1 MRDVND
7 PRSLCPQVPNDLE
20 EFFDFGLTQGC
31 RRFIKDN
38 HLGVCR
44 NRLGNFHH
52 LLLADRQVSDLGSG
66 FDVYVQLL
74 KERRRILF
82 HLSVIDKEAVH
93 PLLPD
98 KKILCDRQ
106 VIHHIQFLVNDG
118 DPRLFRLGNGFVFHL
133 FSFELNGTLILCV
146 DSR

>member
-1 MRDVND
+1 MGDVND
-7 PRSLCPQVPNDLE
+7 PRSLCTQIPDDFE
-20 EFFDFGLTQGC
+20 KFFDFGLTQGR

-38 HLGVCR
+38 HLGVCG
-44 NRLGNFHH
+44 NRFGNFHH
-52 LLLADRQVSDLGSG
+52 LLLTDRQVSDLGTG
-66 FDVYVQLL
+66 FDVYIQLF
-74 KERRRILF
+74 KECRRILF

-98 KKILCDRQ
+98 KKILCNRQ
-106 VIHHIQFLVNDG
+106 VIHHVQFLVNDG
-118 DPRLFRLGNGFVFHL
+118 NPRLFRLGNGFVFHL